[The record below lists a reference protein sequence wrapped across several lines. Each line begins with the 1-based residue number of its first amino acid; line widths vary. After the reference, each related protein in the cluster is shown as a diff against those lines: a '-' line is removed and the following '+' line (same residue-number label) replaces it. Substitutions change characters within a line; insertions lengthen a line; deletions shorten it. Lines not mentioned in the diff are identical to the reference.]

1 MKEEEEEEA
10 EIKRGYK
17 SRQRMIFFCRLRR
30 LSLNCWEH
38 KRLPVSDPLSIQD
51 QGVIGSNYCKFLCM
65 LSTERVGGKGR
76 EESSGTSRAPPQL
89 HFVAPACIQRSPLN
103 LWIRFHPQ
111 LPFSWAEDIS
121 LPSHPPLG
129 CHLLT
134 WLALLSDL
142 TGPEVF
148 RVVMAGSEERS
159 LSLGLWVL
167 LLLSAGMEEVVEG
180 CSCLPAHPQQ
190 LFCSS
195 EIGKSLGRWVKGFWS
210 LWGLESFSCTFPPSC
225 LLSFSLVYLVAG
237 LLCPDFPQSLI
248 FFSPFAKSTCQNQH
262 SALTL
267 STWLQT
273 AKSWSMY
280 SCQRLHSSREGR
292 QKQQ

>member
-1 MKEEEEEEA
+1 MVANERGGGGRRGDQKRPQEQA
-10 EIKRGYK
+10 EDDF
-17 SRQRMIFFCRLRR
+17 FFCRLRR
-30 LSLNCWEH
+30 LSRKCWEH

-65 LSTERVGGKGR
+65 LPTEREGGRERGKGR
-76 EESSGTSRAPPQL
+76 GESSGTSRPPTQL
-89 HFVAPACIQRSPLN
+89 HLVAPAYIQRSALN
-103 LWIRFHPQ
+103 LWKRFHPQ
-111 LPFSWAEDIS
+111 LPFSSAELIS
-121 LPSHPPLG
+121 LPSHPSLG

-134 WLALLSDL
+134 WLALLADL

-210 LWGLESFSCTFPPSC
+210 LCDLETFSCTFPPSC
-225 LLSFSLVYLVAG
+225 VLSIV
-237 LLCPDFPQSLI
+237 
-248 FFSPFAKSTCQNQH
+248 
-262 SALTL
+262 
-267 STWLQT
+267 
-273 AKSWSMY
+273 WSV
-280 SCQRLHSSREGR
+280 
-292 QKQQ
+292 